1 MAVAKDPE
9 LVTHVITMSDELGKH
24 LAELQ
29 KFSAQTTTVCSDTAA
44 LLMPAAMDDA
54 AECRDLAAR
63 ALELA
68 AQFANKGM
76 DLGFQFASRG
86 MELGYEFASRGEEVG
101 PMANRILFMAT
112 QVGVMADRIGEMSDR
127 ILFMANQIGEFGD
140 RIVYVSQLVVYTEQ
154 LIINAGVL
162 VTEVIRIIADLMLGL
177 TALVADQEAYFQQRA
192 AHAGATQTL
201 PLIYD
206 NMNLMLRNMHEYSL
220 TALKN
225 QARNRED
232 ELRVRELQVKL
243 RENTLSAN
251 ACFCPCFCIDQ
262 PGNDG
267 PRPQARKTQE

>member
-9 LVTHVITMSDELGKH
+9 VVAHVMTMSDELGKH
-24 LAELQ
+24 LAELV
-29 KFSAQTTTVCSDTAA
+29 KFSAQTTTVCSETSS
-44 LLMPAAMDDA
+44 LLMRASMDDA
-54 AECRDLAAR
+54 AECRDIAAR

-68 AQFANKGM
+68 AEFANKGM

-112 QVGVMADRIGEMSDR
+112 QIGVMADRIGEMSDR

-140 RIVYVSQLVVYTEQ
+140 RIVYVAQLVVYTEQ
-154 LIINAGVL
+154 LIINAGAL
-162 VTEVIRIIADLMLGL
+162 ATEVIRIIADLILGL
-177 TALVADQEAYFQQRA
+177 TALATGQDGYFQQRV

-206 NMNLMLRNMHEYSL
+206 NMNLMLRSMHEYSL
-220 TALKN
+220 KVLEN
-225 QARNRED
+225 QARNREN
-232 ELRVRELQVKL
+232 ELRVRELQIKL

-251 ACFCPCFCIDQ
+251 VCFCPCFCVDQ
-262 PGNDG
+262 VGSP
-267 PRPQARKTQE
+267 PSAA